1 MFSLSEAVAT
11 SATTIIEGRVLQL
24 VPHSLV
30 DGSAGWRGNSLHAGE
45 ISLCGSVIVP
55 LNLDFEDVGAPE
67 AGDEHR
73 VFVFPSELLVIIQG
87 NAWVLLREL

>member
-1 MFSLSEAVAT
+1 M
-11 SATTIIEGRVLQL
+11 
-24 VPHSLV
+24 
-30 DGSAGWRGNSLHAGE
+30 
-45 ISLCGSVIVP
+45 CGSVIVP

-73 VFVFPSELLVIIQG
+73 VFVFPSELLVIVKG